1 MRFIYLYLLFSF
13 CLFFQVSNA
22 QDNYIDS
29 NWKIFADQMVEYQI
43 IDRGVMD
50 RNVIDV
56 MKNTPRHLF
65 VPSEYIYE
73 AYNDYP
79 LPIGDDQTISQ
90 PYIVA
95 LMTELLQLERSDKV
109 LEIGT
114 GSGYQLAILSKLV
127 DECYSIE
134 IKKNLANNAR
144 EKLDYLGYDN
154 VKIKHGDWY
163 KGWRKYALFD
173 KIIITAAPEVIP
185 NELINQLKDGGL
197 MVLPVGKGENQELIV
212 LEKTGKYLVKEY
224 IIPVRFVPMIHG
236 E

>member
-114 GSGYQLAILSKLV
+114 GSGYQLAILSQLV

-134 IKKNLANNAR
+134 IKKRLANNAR

-154 VKIKHGDWY
+154 VKIKHGDGY

-212 LEKTGKYLVKEY
+212 LEKNGKYLVKEY